1 MFLLPCASSHFIF
14 TSMIVLI
21 CSYFSWVLITHIFIS
36 SLSHSLLSSYCA
48 LWLPLI
54 EVIGLS
60 FKNLCHN
67 VCVEFSYIL
76 WLCCFDACSSGKF
89 WCSPVFNLKFKRLLI
104 ETVPYKNISAHH
116 KVTWITLP
124 WLFVGQSS
132 GCVCKGC
139 WGDRQLLYLTV
150 VVLPASLFPQTFCFL
165 LKWPFSI
172 ALPSLFLWTKLCPGG
187 RLLPALLPLCPLP
200 LLHQRGVSFAL
211 LGEPVTCRE
220 HTVSKLPG
228 MCCPGLFALVTH
240 RILPFLSS
248 PQQGLC
254 VISTVSA
261 PDFMLLVLG
270 TRCRLSL
277 TSGWVHT
284 HSVFAGIFCDLFS

>member
-1 MFLLPCASSHFIF
+1 MFLLPCASPHFIF

-139 WGDRQLLYLTV
+139 WGQAASILNSCSTSCFTV
-150 VVLPASLFPQTFCFL
+150 STD
-165 LKWPFSI
+165 I
-172 ALPSLFLWTKLCPGG
+172 
-187 RLLPALLPLCPLP
+187 LLPAKMAFLYSPALSVSVNQTVSRRSSAASPVAPLP
-200 LLHQRGVSFAL
+200 TSFATPK
-211 LGEPVTCRE
+211 G
-220 HTVSKLPG
+220 
-228 MCCPGLFALVTH
+228 
-240 RILPFLSS
+240 
-248 PQQGLC
+248 C
-254 VISTVSA
+254 V
-261 PDFMLLVLG
+261 F
-270 TRCRLSL
+270 C
-277 TSGWVHT
+277 TSGWARHLQRAHSLQVAWDVLPRALCSCHSSYSPFLVFSPARPLRYLHRVCSRFHASCTRHT
-284 HSVFAGIFCDLFS
+284 M